1 MASSS
6 DANVFTWWV
15 APSLAEMV
23 DEIIAGFEH
32 AVDRAKQSHV
42 RGGVTA
48 GPCLVRY
55 FEFSRGA
62 AGPAEESRRPAA
74 SFRRARRGT
83 PRRAGLSFLL
93 LVRLVVTDGATC
105 RGAENAMVAGKMPR
119 HSTHDGALDAAF
131 GLGWR
136 RYSDEYHRNC
146 GVFEDLFHHLLPVES
161 MKTTFNTRLVRIVP
175 PDWIRQSVSR
185 TQRTASATANPI
197 TEAVQR
203 STIEF
208 VAAKTAK
215 QVDLQALHPVRERR
229 RGLLATPRTPDD
241 D

>member
-1 MASSS
+1 
-6 DANVFTWWV
+6 
-15 APSLAEMV
+15 
-23 DEIIAGFEH
+23 
-32 AVDRAKQSHV
+32 
-42 RGGVTA
+42 
-48 GPCLVRY
+48 
-55 FEFSRGA
+55 
-62 AGPAEESRRPAA
+62 
-74 SFRRARRGT
+74 
-83 PRRAGLSFLL
+83 
-93 LVRLVVTDGATC
+93 VVTDGATC

-119 HSTHDGALDAAF
+119 HSTHNGALDAAF
-131 GLGWR
+131 GLGWC

-146 GVFEDLFHHLLPVES
+146 GVFEDLFHDLLPIES
-161 MKTTFNTRLVRIVP
+161 TKTTFNTRLVRIVP
-175 PDWIRQSVSR
+175 PDWICQSASR

-208 VAAKTAK
+208 VAAKRAK